1 MLARTSSTSRYR
13 TDDGA
18 PRSSRAARE
27 ASGPGCPPRWVRLE
41 AMNSETKLSIR
52 APRQA
57 IIAAALADAF
67 LILVFAAIGRDAH
80 QRGDIVTGVFL
91 TAWPFLA
98 GAAIA
103 WFAGRAWR
111 RPLSM
116 ATGVMVWLGAVAGGM
131 ILRALTGQ
139 SVVLAFVV
147 VALLSLGLLLV
158 GYRALL
164 ALARR
169 LRKS

>member
-1 MLARTSSTSRYR
+1 
-13 TDDGA
+13 
-18 PRSSRAARE
+18 
-27 ASGPGCPPRWVRLE
+27 
-41 AMNSETKLSIR
+41 MNSETKHPTR
-52 APRQA
+52 GPRQA
-57 IIAAALADAF
+57 IIAAALSDAF

-111 RPLSM
+111 HPLSLGS
-116 ATGVMVWLGAVAGGM
+116 GVAIWLGAVAGGM
-131 ILRALTGQ
+131 ILRAVTGQ
-139 SVVLAFVV
+139 TVVLAFVV
-147 VALLSLGLLLV
+147 VALLSLALFLV

-164 ALARR
+164 ALVRR
-169 LRKS
+169 LRR